1 MKEVQLSISDLILLP
16 LKLYG
21 VLPMALVGGR
31 TGSGWIFM
39 GKSQH
44 MKSFLSTLLDKCYCL
59 KGSGWSGEEEFQR
72 KDIESGFK

>member
-1 MKEVQLSISDLILLP
+1 
-16 LKLYG
+16 
-21 VLPMALVGGR
+21 MALVGGR